1 MLTRAK
7 EMRTYMPGPHRRFL
21 DHVEST
27 ATLQSCVEKSDD
39 DELLE
44 AYNAAVEE
52 LGIFRDIHIQIVTR
66 YIITPSRKNA
76 STGNQGLNLAVAS
89 SRLKETG
96 ALHGTGG
103 TELLPFLRQSRDET
117 KSTSLN

>member
-1 MLTRAK
+1 
-7 EMRTYMPGPHRRFL
+7 MRIYMPGAHRRFL
-21 DHVEST
+21 SHVEST
-27 ATLQSCVEKSDD
+27 ATLRSFIGDSDN
-39 DELLE
+39 DELLQ

-52 LGIFRDIHIQIVTR
+52 LGLFRDIHIQIVTR

>member
-1 MLTRAK
+1 
-7 EMRTYMPGPHRRFL
+7 MRTYMPGPHRRFL

-39 DELLE
+39 DELLK